1 MKNILFS
8 LMVLFG
14 IFVNAQIK
22 PNHDGVNLTP
32 LTTTEIQALSGPLEG
47 DLQYNSTTETIWRY
61 NGTAWADI
69 GAVGGGDLSQA
80 DIDTF
85 SELNTIV
92 TDETLLKGSDIGVT
106 VQGHNAN
113 TDLDSTD
120 DLVDS
125 DLIDD
130 DTFATA
136 TPTNIP
142 SAESVKAYVDANS
155 GGGTSDHGALT
166 GLGDDDHT
174 QYHNDTRAAAW
185 LAALYANLDT
195 DGTDDFFLDGS
206 RAMTGN
212 IDAGANSL
220 TNIRNTIYQSTLGK
234 LFTVGIG
241 FGETEYNIMSYA
253 PNAANFNYNI
263 TGDYFDASS
272 KLFKNLADPV
282 DPQDAA
288 TRAYVLANAGGGS
301 ITDAAQV
308 PLSPGIDIDADGL
321 LEEDA
326 REAFLKIMSEKIDS
340 VGFSGAV
347 ITFYSGGVADGSFN
361 LSTVSTDDQ
370 TASEVAFTPNGS
382 IASTD
387 VQTAIQ
393 EVRDEAGAG
402 VTDGDKGDV
411 TVASSGTSWTIDSGV
426 VDNANL
432 ANLPANTLK
441 GNDTGI
447 AAVAQDLTIT
457 EVKAL
462 LDYLAVQIGYTNNSQ
477 TTVEGALDDIY
488 TNILDLQPIAET
500 ASKTLA
506 STDLN
511 RVHENRTA
519 SNIELTI
526 PDNFGTNGDVL
537 HFVEFSTGKIT
548 PLWADAADVDNTR
561 ETDTDREH
569 LIYRKGSDGI
579 WYTDDRD
586 GVAYTPAVTGSAEIP
601 TSYDIASLQGWIDAR
616 EQTGIDGSAITT
628 ITDQDGTATGI
639 TTSGVIVNVNANGDR
654 EFDFSNS
661 TTANINLGQP
671 ASWDFTSL
679 TDDYTITIILGEVQ
693 HTAGVGGTIFAK
705 SDKAAAVAQHALY
718 LTTPGTGASYSEWF
732 GHGTGTTLGDVSSTD
747 TVITIVGTTIS
758 TFNRIQI
765 YVDGVLQVTEDTSE
779 TAERVEDWILG
790 AQTNGGGFADPF
802 DGSIIAFGIHNE
814 ALSST
819 VINNGITDYN
829 NQ

>member
-370 TASEVAFTPNGS
+370 TASEVNIADAGGYFTGTEVEAALQETGADLASISSPTGLIALTTRTGASSDNFRQLVNNTGADVTYTFEGTPPTDGS
-382 IASTD
+382 TRSFINKSSGFKITFDA
-387 VQTAIQ
+387 
-393 EVRDEAGAG
+393 EAG
-402 VTDGDKGDV
+402 VT
-411 TVASSGTSWTIDSGV
+411 IN
-426 VDNANL
+426 NAH
-432 ANLPANTLK
+432 
-441 GNDTGI
+441 
-447 AAVAQDLTIT
+447 
-457 EVKAL
+457 
-462 LDYLAVQIGYTNNSQ
+462 
-477 TTVEGALDDIY
+477 
-488 TNILDLQPIAET
+488 ET
-500 ASKTLA
+500 ATTEGSSVTYVFDSSDNTWTPKIDPVSFVWTPP
-506 STDLN
+506 S
-511 RVHENRTA
+511 A
-519 SNIELTI
+519 SNIPTGWDLT
-526 PDNFGTNGDVL
+526 NLQVLYNGD
-537 HFVEFSTGKIT
+537 SQAG
-548 PLWADAADVDNTR
+548 A
-561 ETDTDREH
+561 
-569 LIYRKGSDGI
+569 
-579 WYTDDRD
+579 
-586 GVAYTPAVTGSAEIP
+586 
-601 TSYDIASLQGWIDAR
+601 
-616 EQTGIDGSAITT
+616 DGSAITT
-628 ITDQDGTATGI
+628 VSDEHGTIA
-639 TTSGVIVNVNANGDR
+639 SVPHQNLVVNVASVGGDS
-654 EFDFSNS
+654 EFDF
-661 TTANINLGQP
+661 ANALAVLEIPTQ
-671 ASWDFTSL
+671 AETEFTSL
-679 TDDYTITIILGEVQ
+679 GGGYSMAVVLGERLNSANGQ
-693 HTAGVGGTIFAK
+693 TLWAKNDKTAGTAESAIYMNETGPGNIYAEMYGYGE
-705 SDKAAAVAQHALY
+705 AAVLGALSEGDLVVMVSETNGAFNQFRFY
-718 LTTPGTGASYSEWF
+718 L
-732 GHGTGTTLGDVSSTD
+732 
-747 TVITIVGTTIS
+747 
-758 TFNRIQI
+758 N
-765 YVDGVLQVTEDTSE
+765 GVLQHTVDTTES
-779 TAERVEDWILG
+779 AERAFNWYIG
-790 AQTNGGGFADPF
+790 AQKNGAGYADVF
-802 DGSIIAFGIHNE
+802 DGTLKVIALYSGQLTPAEQVTMAAAF
-814 ALSST
+814 
-819 VINNGITDYN
+819 
-829 NQ
+829 